1 MIDELVKID
10 GARSST
16 LPFAGR
22 LDADRVG
29 AFGHSAGGQAA
40 AHACQIESRL
50 RACLN
55 QDGLTAFAPYYL
67 DDGGWGMKQS
77 FMLVVRHTPREQP
90 SPEDLAAVH
99 LTLEQAQQLIAKL
112 QARQDASLRM
122 TGGGAYRV
130 LIDAANTTH
139 ADFGDLPF
147 LQSTTPSEAARHAQI
162 LESVRV
168 ITRAF
173 FDKALKGSRPPVLA
187 GHGLPKFVEAVQA
200 FEPAQPP
207 AR

>member
-1 MIDELVKID
+1 MNN
-10 GARSST
+10 ARQAA

-22 LDADRVG
+22 LDVGRIG

-40 AHACQIESRL
+40 AHACQIEPRL
-50 RACLN
+50 QACLN
-55 QDGLTAFAPYYL
+55 QDGLSAFAPYYL
-67 DDGGWGMKQS
+67 DSRGWGMNQS
-77 FMLVVRHTPREQP
+77 FMLIVRNAPREQP
-90 SPEDLAAVH
+90 SDGELAAMQMSR
-99 LTLEQAQQLIAKL
+99 EQAQQLLARL
-112 QARQDASLRM
+112 DARQDASLRL

-130 LIDAANTTH
+130 LIDAARTTH

-147 LQSTTPSEAARHAQI
+147 LQSTTPSEAEDRAQF
-162 LESVRV
+162 LESVRA

-173 FDKALKGSRPPVLA
+173 FDKALKGLRAPLLE
-187 GHGLPKFVEAVQA
+187 GRGLPAVVQAVQA